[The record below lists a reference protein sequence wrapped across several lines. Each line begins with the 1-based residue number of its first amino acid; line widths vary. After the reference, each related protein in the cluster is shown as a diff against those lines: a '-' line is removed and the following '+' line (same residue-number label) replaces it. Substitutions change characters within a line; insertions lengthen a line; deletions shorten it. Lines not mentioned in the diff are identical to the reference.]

1 MIITT
6 IQTTNNKQ
14 NMKKVFISFVL
25 CCISIVG
32 MAQTDV
38 TKFLGIPVDG
48 DKSEMIS
55 KLKSKGFAQSPYGED
70 ILTGVFN
77 GTDVNVVIDTNN
89 DKVCRIMVSDANS
102 MDEAN
107 IRIRFNVLC
116 EQFKN
121 NSRYCSLHEDD
132 QKLKDDED
140 ISYEMNAKKKRYQ
153 AVFYQI
159 PDTSA
164 VSFKEGV
171 QSLIHSKYTKE
182 QLENPSEEISEDVYR
197 IGAMYAL
204 EKIVKKPVWFM
215 ISEEEYGKYYI
226 TMYYDNEYNRA
237 NGEDL

>member
-1 MIITT
+1 
-6 IQTTNNKQ
+6 
-14 NMKKVFISFVL
+14 MKKVLISFVL
-25 CCISIVG
+25 CCISIVS

-48 DKSEMIS
+48 DKSEMKE
-55 KLKSKGFAQSPYGED
+55 KLKSKGFTQIPYAED
-70 ILTGVFN
+70 VLTGVFN
-77 GTDVNVVIDTNN
+77 GKEVDVFIDTNN
-89 DKVCRIMVSDANS
+89 GKVCRIMLCDTQRV
-102 MDEAN
+102 DEAS

-140 ISYEMNAKKKRYQ
+140 ISYEMNVNKKRYQ

-159 PDTSA
+159 PDTSS
-164 VSFKEGV
+164 VSFKEGI

-197 IGAMYAL
+197 IGAMYTL
-204 EKIVKKPVWFM
+204 EKIEKKPVWFM
-215 ISEEEYGKYYI
+215 ISEEYGKYYI
-226 TMYYDNEYNRA
+226 NMYYDNEYNRA

>member
-1 MIITT
+1 
-6 IQTTNNKQ
+6 
-14 NMKKVFISFVL
+14 MK
-25 CCISIVG
+25 
-32 MAQTDV
+32 
-38 TKFLGIPVDG
+38 
-48 DKSEMIS
+48 E
-55 KLKSKGFAQSPYGED
+55 KLKSKGFTQSPYVED
-70 ILTGVFN
+70 VLTGVFN
-77 GTDVNVVIDTNN
+77 GNEVNVLIDTNN
-89 DKVCRIMVSDANS
+89 GKVCRIMLCDTQRV
-102 MDEAN
+102 DEAS

-140 ISYEMNAKKKRYQ
+140 ISYEMIANNKRYE
-153 AVFYQI
+153 AIFYQI
-159 PDTSA
+159 PDTSS
-164 VSFKEGV
+164 VSFKEGI

-215 ISEEEYGKYYI
+215 ISEEENGKYYI